1 MQKKGLPNKDKAEEK
16 EGDRMT
22 TTAED
27 KLKEVSRI
35 CNAWENSVINCE
47 EAMDRVYM
55 LSVET
60 GWEEFLKENPQKAK
74 EIEESLR
81 RVEE

>member
-1 MQKKGLPNKDKAEEK
+1 
-16 EGDRMT
+16 MT
-22 TTAED
+22 ATAED
-27 KLKEVSRI
+27 KLKEVGRI
-35 CNAWENSVINCE
+35 CNAWENGVINCE
-47 EAMDRVYM
+47 GAMERIYM